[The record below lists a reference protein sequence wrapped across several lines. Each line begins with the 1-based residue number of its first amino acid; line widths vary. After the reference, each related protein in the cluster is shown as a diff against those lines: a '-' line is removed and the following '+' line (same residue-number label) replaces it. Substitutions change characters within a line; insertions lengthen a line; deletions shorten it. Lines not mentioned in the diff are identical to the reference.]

1 MLSGFLMK
9 TRQRGLGGSASRE
22 GCAIEV
28 PVKMLPIW
36 DFSGRRED
44 EISCWDYRD
53 MAGNDR
59 GKCCLSIF
67 KFLKHLHSSYLIV
80 LPKSSAVN

>member
-1 MLSGFLMK
+1 MLSGFLTK

-22 GCAIEV
+22 GCALA
-28 PVKMLPIW
+28 VKMLPIW

-67 KFLKHLHSSYLIV
+67 KFPKHLHSSYLIV